1 MPVPRLMTSAHICR
15 RSGGTARPKSVRS
28 SGRLWFDP
36 QPALHD
42 GMKAGIVLDSADLQQ
57 HERSRA
63 LRRHDHVEIATSGG
77 RGVCD
82 HVVIDPFDG
91 VADFGPRIGRPG
103 APDFPSGCGPFLHAR
118 GRRLQRLRAR
128 RRPAAQKIPAKHA
141 RELADAA
148 LQVGD
153 ELRGNEPSR
162 LYYHNRYP
170 NSRRGRRRLASWRAM
185 VVQTLS

>member
-63 LRRHDHVEIATSGG
+63 LRRHDHVEIAISGG

-91 VADFGPRIGRPG
+91 VADFGPRIGRPEHQIFHQDADRSCMRG
-103 APDFPSGCGPFLHAR
+103 DGGCSDYERGGDQPRKRFPQNTRANWQT
-118 GRRLQRLRAR
+118 QRCR
-128 RRPAAQKIPAKHA
+128 
-141 RELADAA
+141 
-148 LQVGD
+148 
-153 ELRGNEPSR
+153 S
-162 LYYHNRYP
+162 
-170 NSRRGRRRLASWRAM
+170 AM
-185 VVQTLS
+185 N